1 MAPTGNVV
9 FHDTPAHTFF
19 TPQTA
24 GLSGSGVASTFGQF
38 PSPGSDNV
46 FVTYPGNANF
56 AASSNTTSPLQV
68 GVPNTDHNTRYVYW
82 VYNDLLGRSPDT
94 GRRQLLG
101 RPAEQRR
108 PAPDGGVGAREQ
120 HRVPRRRARRHVPEV
135 PRPLDRPDRPGL
147 LDRPGGARGMSF
159 EQFQSLPH
167 RLHRVLPDGAKGK
180 GNNATFVQSMYQD
193 ILGRGARRRRPQ
205 LLHGPAQ
212 RRNAARRSSSAA
224 IVFSTE
230 HLASTVDGY
239 YEHFLSR
246 GVDASGQSYWVNQL
260 QHGSRDELIVALIIG
275 SDEYFSLV

>member
-1 MAPTGNVV
+1 MVPTGTVV
-9 FHDTPAHTFF
+9 FHDTLNTAFW

-46 FVTYPGNANF
+46 FATYAGNANF
-56 AASSNTTSPLQV
+56 AASNNTAAPLQV

-94 GRRQLLG
+94 AGVNYWASLLNSG
-101 RPAEQRR
+101 
-108 PAPDGGVGAREQ
+108 
-120 HRVPRRRARRHVPEV
+120 V
-135 PRPLDRPDRPGL
+135 PRPTVAWALVNSNEYRGDVLGSMYQQFLGRSIDATGL
-147 LDRPGGARGMSF
+147 AYWTNQVAGGMTF
-159 EQFQSLPH
+159 EQFQSL
-167 RLHRVLPDGAKGK
+167 LIGSNEYFLSGAKGK
-180 GNNATFVQSMYQD
+180 GNNSDFVKSMYQD
-193 ILGRGARRRRPQ
+193 ILGRPVDPTGLAFFKGQ
-205 LLHGPAQ
+205 LDAGTLRQ
-212 RRNAARRSSSAA
+212 LVVSA